1 MKDSDNRIYRQTVL
15 LDMLL
20 LLQITLGAFTIW
32 SLKEPLITS
41 IHVVNGAAIL
51 GLSMLMVLRILPV
64 RLQGNN

>member
-41 IHVVNGAAIL
+41 IHVVNGATIL

>member
-1 MKDSDNRIYRQTVL
+1 L

-64 RLQGNN
+64 RLQGKN